1 MVSHTLQRQKKTL
14 ILVFDTSNSI
24 NHQIPPREKSIHGC
38 SLWKQCNILHYITA
52 HIHVHT
58 IIADNVMPIMVH
70 LHPAD
75 LYVISNVDQGD
86 TTVELALPTAAP
98 LLDLPLMT
106 NDPKNQIRHCRISS
120 INAREVHY
128 RVLDDESWY
137 QATKLTP
144 QGDISNLLRT

>member
-1 MVSHTLQRQKKTL
+1 
-14 ILVFDTSNSI
+14 
-24 NHQIPPREKSIHGC
+24 
-38 SLWKQCNILHYITA
+38 
-52 HIHVHT
+52 
-58 IIADNVMPIMVH
+58 MVH

-120 INAREVHY
+120 INTREVHY